1 MCASL
6 EWRRRHARQMALLSS
21 QRGAYTVGSSGHT
34 SYLRDVGGRCDRK
47 TTCWLA
53 KEFDETRRV
62 SDAPHIHAPVCIGAG
77 KNSDVFLS
85 TPRFQRRSRLMSIP
99 KHMTARQN
107 FSVSPRHPFSAAAA
121 IWLLSSLISG
131 KKLPVVDKTRRDNEY
146 EQSINTS
153 IETCLKRTL

>member
-1 MCASL
+1 MHAK
-6 EWRRRHARQMALLSS
+6 WRYYHHSEARTQLVGRGTRHTFVTSEA
-21 QRGAYTVGSSGHT
+21 GATEKRLAD
-34 SYLRDVGGRCDRK
+34 LRK
-47 TTCWLA
+47 NLM
-53 KEFDETRRV
+53 RRV
-62 SDAPHIHAPVCIGAG
+62 EFSDAPHIHAPVCVGPG

-85 TPRFQRRSRLMSIP
+85 TPRFQRRSRSMSIP

-107 FSVSPRHPFSAAAA
+107 FSVRPRHPFSAAAA
-121 IWLLSSLISG
+121 IWLLSSSISG